1 MRLFDNPG
9 RTKLALATL
18 GVALPKGLGKATRW
32 VAQSNAIETVIDLR
46 LPSGHFCTVSI
57 GLPYTQRSPISL
69 IPNEAEGCATL
80 IHGDESLEVQLL
92 PAPSFYQQQTRLNH
106 RMGHF
111 SALHENLLVLH
122 PVVGCA
128 FFMQAGA
135 SCQYCQYDTWMN
147 HTAPTLRDPLELVEV
162 VQAALA
168 EREIETVYLYHGL
181 SADHADGG
189 LQQLVPLIALLRRH
203 LGHRQIALETIAP
216 QDCTV
221 IDDLYAAGLDI
232 FICNL
237 EVADSTRFNELC
249 PGKAAHGGQAA
260 VWQALR
266 HARTVFRGGA
276 VVSHLIAGLET
287 PASTRRGMEA
297 LIAEGIVP
305 LLLPFRPLPDTP
317 LAYDDVPSLSDM
329 ENLLLH
335 QYTLLQQANFA
346 THRLRHMG
354 RVMTPMESRV
364 LDGRPASLSQRLV
377 DHGLVRRME
386 GWFDMLRRHLRVQ
399 YQADDSSNTVTSHKP
414 HAPSTMKLMLRQSS
428 PFALLTCLCLATWML
443 SQSAPPTGLDDAGW
457 QALLVFALCL
467 VLWVTQLLPL
477 SVTSLLG
484 IALLPMLGV
493 MPTAEVF
500 ALFGNPAVFFILGA
514 FMLAAGVITTG
525 LSEHMALLLLH
536 RWGRNA
542 QQLLMAMLL
551 LPALMACVMPE
562 HAVAAVFLPI
572 VWSVVRSLGLT
583 QGDRYAQ
590 ALFFAVAWGA
600 IIGGVMTLL
609 GGARGPLA
617 LALLNE
623 LSGQSFTFAQWSLAA
638 SPLVVMMLLA
648 AIVQLRWMQGSN
660 PIDMRSARHDIEQR
674 MLELGGLSFPARI
687 MGGLLLMTI
696 AAWVFGG
703 HSMGLANIALLAV
716 VLMFALRL
724 VRWKDIESHVNWGVL
739 LMYGGAIAV
748 GKALSD
754 TGAGLWLAHSVL
766 PEHMTVTALLLLL
779 TVLTLLL
786 TECVSN
792 AAAVAI
798 LLPIALPL
806 GASMEVN
813 PIMIALLIGIVSGFA
828 FILPMGT
835 PPNAMIFASG
845 FVSTRA
851 MLRHGAIMS
860 LTAATLFMLVAYLWW
875 PYLDWLE

>member
-32 VAQSNAIETVIDLR
+32 VAQANAIETMIDLR

-80 IHGDESLEVQLL
+80 VHGDESLIVQLL
-92 PAPSFYQQQTRLNH
+92 PAPTYYHHKTRLNH

-128 FFMQAGA
+128 FFMQAGK
-135 SCQYCQYDTWMN
+135 SCQYCQYDTLMN

-168 EREIETVYLYHGL
+168 EREVETVYLYHGL
-181 SADHADGG
+181 SADTADCG

-221 IDDLYAAGLDI
+221 IDALYAAGLDI

-237 EVADSTRFNELC
+237 EVADSARFTELC

-260 VWQALR
+260 VWQALH
-266 HARTVFRGGA
+266 HARTVFRSGA
-276 VVSHLIAGLET
+276 VVSHLIAGLESVE
-287 PASTRRGMEA
+287 STRRGMED
-297 LIAEGIVP
+297 LIAAGIVP

-317 LAYDDVPSLSDM
+317 LAYDDVPLLKDM
-329 ENLLLH
+329 EHLLLH
-335 QYTLLQQANFA
+335 QYALLQQAGFA

-377 DHGLVRRME
+377 DHGLVRRVE

-399 YQADDSSNTVTSHKP
+399 HQADESVDVTTRP
-414 HAPSTMKLMLRQSS
+414 VHAPSTMKLMLRQSS
-428 PFALLTCLCLATWML
+428 PFALLALLFISTWLL
-443 SQSAPPTGLDDAGW
+443 SQSTPPTGLDDAGW
-457 QALLVFALCL
+457 QALLVFGLCL

-493 MPTAEVF
+493 MPTADVF

-525 LSEHMALLLLH
+525 LSEHMALFLLH

-572 VWSVVRSLGLT
+572 VWSVVRSLGLS

-617 LALLNE
+617 LALLDE

-638 SPLVVMMLLA
+638 FPLVLLMLVA
-648 AIVQLRWMQGSN
+648 AVVQLRWMQGST
-660 PIDMRSARHDIEQR
+660 PIDMTAARSDIQQR
-674 MLELGGLSFPARI
+674 MLELGGISFPARI
-687 MGGLLLMTI
+687 MGGLLLATI
-696 AAWVFGG
+696 AAWIFGG
-703 HSMGLANIALLAV
+703 HSIGLANIALLAV
-716 VLMFALRL
+716 VTMFALRL
-724 VRWKDIESHVNWGVL
+724 VCWKDVECHVNWGVL

-766 PEHMTVTALLLLL
+766 PEHMTLFALLLLL

-806 GASMEVN
+806 GTSMGVN

-845 FVSTRA
+845 FVSSRA
-851 MLRHGAIMS
+851 MLRHGALMS